1 MWLFS
6 TMRTT
11 RLIGILIVLVA
22 IPIGVYTLSPL
33 FIETSID
40 EPLPDNVLSSI
51 EKVQDTTLISDK
63 TDEMKKKLDT
73 LFEQIDNELEK
84 TDDKRAVLN
93 SLLVEMDDMI
103 KNAGI
108 VKDDLIKQ
116 VEEKYG
122 EMVTEELLDD
132 TMTEEMIKSYKGTF
146 VGVGDG
152 IHDVKGDVKVLK
164 LDDGSKIVRFENFK
178 SANGPALHVYLS
190 TDRSDN
196 DYIDLGSLRATQG
209 NQNYEISGDIDL
221 EKYDNVLVWCQPFR
235 VLFGHAE
242 LTIDN

>member
-1 MWLFS
+1 MVLIS
-6 TMRTT
+6 IMRKSS
-11 RLIGILIVLVA
+11 LIGILIVLIA
-22 IPIGVYTLSPL
+22 IPIGVYTISPL

-40 EPLPDNVLSSI
+40 EPLPDNILSSI
-51 EKVQDTTLISDK
+51 EKAQDTTLISEK
-63 TDEMKKKLDT
+63 TDEMKEKLDT

-84 TDDKRAVLN
+84 TDDKRVVLN

-103 KNAGI
+103 KNAG
-108 VKDDLIKQ
+108 VAKDEIIKQ
-116 VEEKYG
+116 IEEKYG

-146 VGVGDG
+146 IGVGDG
-152 IHDVKGDVKVLK
+152 IHDVRGDVKVLK

-196 DYIDLGSLRATQG
+196 DYIDIGSLKATQG

-221 EKYDNVLVWCQPFR
+221 EKYDNVLVWCKPFS